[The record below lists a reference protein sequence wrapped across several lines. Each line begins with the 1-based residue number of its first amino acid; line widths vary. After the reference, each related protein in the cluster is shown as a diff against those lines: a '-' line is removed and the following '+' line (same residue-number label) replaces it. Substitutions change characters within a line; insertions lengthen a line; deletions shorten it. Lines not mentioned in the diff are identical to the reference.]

1 MKFTTTIA
9 ALVALTYAGSCAA
22 EDDWDPKCTPVG
34 MEGTFTQ
41 RWEKKAVGRRGK
53 QRKVGDDAM
62 EMSDLKGLPKTC
74 KKGVRQF
81 DAYCHQYGIK
91 EDNTK
96 GKEPRYADYTID
108 GSCDSYTDILE
119 KVHCLAQDCMF
130 DYCMYRRDEFLQECI
145 DEEGEIDLPKAN
157 PGWGDVY
164 DYGNMHGDLVSN
176 GGDDF
181 DNATCDDYYREIDT
195 AEFDAAVVA
204 AFGDDQGEGD
214 EQDDDDDDDIY

>member
-9 ALVALTYAGSCAA
+9 ALVALTAA
-22 EDDWDPKCTPVG
+22 KCCSKEDEWTPKCTPEG
-34 MEGTFTQ
+34 MKATFTQ
-41 RWEKKAVGRRGK
+41 RWDMQAAGRRGK
-53 QRKVGDDAM
+53 QRKVGDEAM
-62 EMSDLKGLPKTC
+62 AMSDLKGLPKTC

-130 DYCMYRRDEFLQECI
+130 DYCMFRRDQFLEDCI
-145 DEEGEIDLPKAN
+145 AEDGEIDLPKAN

-181 DNATCDDYYREIDT
+181 DNATCDDYYALIDT

-204 AFGDDQGEGD
+204 TFGDDQGEGD
-214 EQDDDDDDDIY
+214 EQDDDDDIY